1 MKKCPDC
8 RGSGIKIK
16 DLQKKQSKNC
26 KTCKGKGTISTSS
39 NFGIKLAI
47 AVIAMV
53 VIMGLGSL
61 LFSPSNEYLFGEG
74 PESLKPDPY
83 LLHLDKA
90 KKAETCNNVSCESD
104 ALNHYKM
111 ALEINPEGRGALDG
125 ILSELISLNKFEE
138 AYKYYQTITKLYPEK
153 NFVETIHAVPM
164 FLGLKQYEEALSS
177 SEDYLKRIDE
187 KKLEFAFEY
196 SLALRDKSRALI
208 GLDRF
213 EEAIL
218 IIDESFELRPSG
230 DTLLYKGIA
239 LSKQGKYNE
248 ALEVFDKISKEGTEG
263 ILFDLERGIALWNIS
278 RHEEAKK
285 ILDNIENSPESDK
298 FLNNE
303 ILDAKERLRNLINES
318 GQ

>member
-1 MKKCPDC
+1 
-8 RGSGIKIK
+8 
-16 DLQKKQSKNC
+16 
-26 KTCKGKGTISTSS
+26 
-39 NFGIKLAI
+39 
-47 AVIAMV
+47 MV
-53 VIMGLGSL
+53 VIFGLGAII
-61 LFSPSNEYLFGEG
+61 FSPSSEYLFGEG
-74 PESLKPDPY
+74 PDSLEPDPY

-111 ALEINPEGRGALDG
+111 ALEINPEGRVALNG

-138 AYKYYQTITKLYPEK
+138 AHKYYQTITKLYPEK

-177 SEDYLKRIDE
+177 SEEYLKRIEE
-187 KKLEFAFEY
+187 KKLEFVFEY
-196 SLALRDKSRALI
+196 SLALRDKARALI
-208 GLDRF
+208 GLERF

-248 ALEVFDKISKEGTEG
+248 ALKVFDKISKEATEE
-263 ILFDLERGIALWNIS
+263 ILFDLERGIVLWNIS

-285 ILDNIENSPESDK
+285 ILDSIDNSSESDI

-303 ILDAKERLRNLINES
+303 ILDAKEHLRNLINES
-318 GQ
+318 G